1 MQDIQIHS
9 LSGESGLN
17 ATYKRKGSMINQILK
32 CHPTGQSEIS
42 LTYETRRNKLNRL
55 EFNVIGKY
63 RTENWMTDKVFKR
76 HFKTD

>member
-1 MQDIQIHS
+1 MQDIQIHI
-9 LSGESGLN
+9 LGGKNGLN
-17 ATYKRKGSMINQILK
+17 ATYERKNSMMK
-32 CHPTGQSEIS
+32 CHPTNSPEIS